1 MLAPNWL
8 DAVIQANLQ
17 DGAIAIA
24 RAIANSPAFVTAIAT
39 GLSRPV
45 DGKGQPG
52 PSQAQAVR
60 EEIQR
65 IICS

>member
-1 MLAPNWL
+1 MMSPNWL
-8 DAVIQANLQ
+8 DAVISEKLK
-17 DGAIAIA
+17 DGPVAIAQ
-24 RAIANSPAFVTAIAT
+24 AIANAPAFVAAIST
-39 GLSRPV
+39 GISRPV
-45 DGKGQPG
+45 NSPG